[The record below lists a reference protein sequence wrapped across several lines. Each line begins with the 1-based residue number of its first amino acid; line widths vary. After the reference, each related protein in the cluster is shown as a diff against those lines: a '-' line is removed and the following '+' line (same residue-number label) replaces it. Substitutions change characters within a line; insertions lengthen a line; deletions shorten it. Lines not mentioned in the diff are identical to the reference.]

1 MSYIIVGLGNP
12 GAEYENT
19 RHNAGRLAVTNW
31 AKAYQ
36 KEEELSD
43 WKFDKLLNAQKAT
56 GEVSPHVGHGGI
68 PHVRRGERRGEKKK
82 AEKVLV
88 LLPETFMNN
97 SDKALKDKIKSVKAA
112 EKLVVVHDDLDL
124 PLGTIKMVFNRGS
137 GGHKGLESIIK
148 AIKTQAFIRIRLGV
162 CPTTPT
168 GKPKKPVGDKLVDFI
183 VGEFKPDEAKTFKKI
198 EKRTAEAIDLILG
211 EGKERAMGEVNSN
224 K

>member
-12 GAEYENT
+12 GEEYVNT
-19 RHNAGRLAVTNW
+19 RHNAGRLAVTAW

-36 KEEELSD
+36 KAEDLSE
-43 WKFDKLLNAQKAT
+43 WKFDKVLNAQKSS
-56 GEVSPHVGHGGI
+56 GEVFPELLSG
-68 PHVRRGERRGEKKK
+68 KKNK
-82 AEKVLV
+82 KGEKVLV

-97 SDKALKDKIKSVKAA
+97 SGKALKDKIKSVKAA
-112 EKLVVVHDDLDL
+112 EKLIVVHDDLDL
-124 PLGTIKMVFNRGS
+124 PLGTMKMVFNRGS

-148 AIKTQAFIRIRLGV
+148 AIKTQGFIRIRLGV

-183 VGEFKPDEAKTFKKI
+183 VGEFKPDEEKVFKKI
-198 EKRTAEAIDLILG
+198 EKRAVEAIDLILG
-211 EGKERAMGEVNSN
+211 EGKEKAMGEINSS

>member
-12 GAEYENT
+12 GVEYENT
-19 RHNAGRLAVTNW
+19 RHNAGRLAVTAW

-56 GEVSPHVGHGGI
+56 GEVSPGSPWGKNN
-68 PHVRRGERRGEKKK
+68 KKRS

-97 SDKALKDKIKSVKAA
+97 SGKALKEKIKSVKVA
-112 EKLVVVHDDLDL
+112 EKLIVVHDDIDL
-124 PLGTIKMVFNRGS
+124 PLGTMKMVFNRGS

-148 AIKTQAFIRIRLGV
+148 AIKTQAFIRVRLGV

-168 GKPKKPVGDKLVDFI
+168 GKLKKPAGDKLVDFI

>member
-12 GAEYENT
+12 GQEYENT
-19 RHNAGRLAVTNW
+19 RHNAGRLSVSAW
-31 AKAYQ
+31 AKKYQ
-36 KEEELSD
+36 QKDDLSE
-43 WKFDKLLNAQKAT
+43 WKFDKVLNTIKT
-56 GEVSPHVGHGGI
+56 SGEICIENPNS
-68 PHVRRGERRGEKKK
+68 RKKT
-82 AEKVLV
+82 AGQKVLV

-97 SDKALKDKIKSVKAA
+97 SGKALKEKIKTVKAA

-124 PLGTIKMVFNRGS
+124 PLGTMKIVFNRGS

-168 GKPKKPVGDKLVDFI
+168 GKLKKPVGDKLVNFI
-183 VGEFKPDEAKTFKKI
+183 VSEFKPDELKIFKKI
-198 EKRTAEAIDLILG
+198 EKRTAEALDLILRDG
-211 EGKERAMGEVNSN
+211 LAKAMGEINS

>member
-12 GAEYENT
+12 GAEYANT
-19 RHNAGRLAVTNW
+19 RHNAGRLAVTAW

-36 KEEELSD
+36 KEEELSE
-43 WKFDKLLNAQKAT
+43 WKADKVLNAQKSS
-56 GEVSPHVGHGGI
+56 GEVL
-68 PHVRRGERRGEKKK
+68 E
-82 AEKVLV
+82 EKVLV

-97 SDKALKDKIKSVKAA
+97 SGKALKEKVKSVKAA
-112 EKLVVVHDDLDL
+112 EKLIVVHDDLDL
-124 PLGTIKMVFNRGS
+124 PLGAMKIVFNRGS

-148 AIKTQAFIRIRLGV
+148 AIKTRGFIRIRLGV

-168 GKPKKPVGDKLVDFI
+168 GKLKKPVGDKLINFI
-183 VGEFKPDEAKTFKKI
+183 VGEFKPDELKTFKKI

-211 EGKERAMGEVNSN
+211 EGLSRAMGEINS

>member
-56 GEVSPHVGHGGI
+56 GEVFPHVGHGGI
-68 PHVRRGERRGEKKK
+68 NVRRGEKKK

-97 SDKALKDKIKSVKAA
+97 SGKALKDKIKSVKVA
-112 EKLVVVHDDLDL
+112 EKLIVVHDDLDL
-124 PLGTIKMVFNRGS
+124 PLGTMKMVFNRGS
-137 GGHKGLESIIK
+137 GGHKGLESIIR
-148 AIKTQAFIRIRLGV
+148 AIKTQAFIRVRLGV
-162 CPTTPT
+162 CSTTPT
-168 GKPKKPVGDKLVDFI
+168 GKLKKPVGDKLVDFI
-183 VGEFKPDEAKTFKKI
+183 VGEFKPDEAKIFKKI

>member
-36 KEEELSD
+36 KEEDLSE
-43 WKFDKLLNAQKAT
+43 WEFDKLLNAQKAT
-56 GEVSPHVGHGGI
+56 GEVFPHVGHGGI
-68 PHVRRGERRGEKKK
+68 NVRRGEKKK

-97 SDKALKDKIKSVKAA
+97 SGKALKEKIKSVKVA
-112 EKLVVVHDDLDL
+112 EKLIVVHDDIDL
-124 PLGTIKMVFNRGS
+124 PLGTMKMVFNRGS

-148 AIKTQAFIRIRLGV
+148 AIKTQAFIRVRLGV

-168 GKPKKPVGDKLVDFI
+168 GKLKKPAGDKLVDFI

>member
-12 GAEYENT
+12 GVEYENT
-19 RHNAGRLAVTNW
+19 RHNAGRLAVTAW

-56 GEVSPHVGHGGI
+56 GEVSPGSPWGKNN
-68 PHVRRGERRGEKKK
+68 KKRS

-97 SDKALKDKIKSVKAA
+97 SGKALKDKIKSVKAA

-168 GKPKKPVGDKLVDFI
+168 GKLKKPVGDKLVNFI
-183 VGEFKPDEAKTFKKI
+183 VGEFKPDELKIFKKI
-198 EKRTAEAIDLILG
+198 EKRTAEAIDLIVG
-211 EGKERAMGEVNSN
+211 EGKEKAMGEINS

>member
-36 KEEELSD
+36 KEEDLSE
-43 WKFDKLLNAQKAT
+43 WEFDKLLNAQKAT
-56 GEVSPHVGHGGI
+56 GEVFPHVGHGGI
-68 PHVRRGERRGEKKK
+68 NVRRGEKKK

-97 SDKALKDKIKSVKAA
+97 SGKALKDKIKSVKVA
-112 EKLVVVHDDLDL
+112 EKLIVVHDDLDL
-124 PLGTIKMVFNRGS
+124 PLGTMKMVFNRGS
-137 GGHKGLESIIK
+137 GGHKGLESIIR
-148 AIKTQAFIRIRLGV
+148 AIKTQAFIRVRLGV
-162 CPTTPT
+162 CSTTPT
-168 GKPKKPVGDKLVDFI
+168 GKLKKPVGDKLVDFI
-183 VGEFKPDEAKTFKKI
+183 VGEFKPDEAKIFKKI

>member
-56 GEVSPHVGHGGI
+56 GEVSPGSPWGKNN
-68 PHVRRGERRGEKKK
+68 KKRS

-97 SDKALKDKIKSVKAA
+97 SGKALKDKIKSVKAA

-168 GKPKKPVGDKLVDFI
+168 GKLKKPVGDKLVNFI
-183 VGEFKPDEAKTFKKI
+183 VGEFKPDELKIFKKI

-211 EGKERAMGEVNSN
+211 EGKEKAMGEINS